1 MIKHDDRFRKMS
13 NSGIIQRKE
22 NVSCRKEE
30 TGGRR
35 RKRKERERLG
45 SREREYICFNRNLLS
60 FCHGPAVN
68 LVGAKRLL
76 VVIALTC
83 VARGYCVFYDLYVDM
98 LCGASLL

>member
-1 MIKHDDRFRKMS
+1 MIDLEKCLTVALFR
-13 NSGIIQRKE
+13 
-22 NVSCRKEE
+22 
-30 TGGRR
+30 GRR
-35 RKRKERERLG
+35 MLAVERRKLEGEEEKDKERERLG